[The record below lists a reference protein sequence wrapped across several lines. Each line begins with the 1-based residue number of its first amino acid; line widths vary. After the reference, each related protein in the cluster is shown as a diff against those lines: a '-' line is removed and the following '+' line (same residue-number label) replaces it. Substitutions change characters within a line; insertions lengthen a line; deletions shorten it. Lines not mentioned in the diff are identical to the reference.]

1 MKLFFNLII
10 PFILNLS
17 SADGVSKSIEV
28 RIMIYSNSQ
37 KINIKTYG
45 NVYVTEEKTGEKYI
59 LLEDSIYEVT
69 PNNKDYIYLSQQKLY
84 SPIILE
90 NANPSSYI
98 VINSQKYR
106 GKFKIINTDSNLRMI
121 EFVDIERYLWGVL
134 GPEMGM
140 SWPIEALKAQAVAAR
155 TYTLASLNRKAEYD
169 MTNTTNDQVYTGFEN
184 ISPQIIS
191 AVNETRGEV
200 LTYKDKV
207 FFAYY
212 HANSGGHTT
221 TPSGAWNSDIILPLR
236 GVKDPYYKNSKH
248 SKWITYISNDDIL
261 NFINSKG
268 YNAFKIKDITI
279 YSKDRS
285 GRAIKLSFKTD
296 RGNVKLE
303 VKDLRNYIGTSD
315 IKSTF
320 ITSIQKMKSGFKV
333 YGKGWGH
340 GVGLCQEGAREMA
353 DRGFNYKKI
362 LQFYYP
368 GSKIKDM
375 DDVYYDRR

>member
-45 NVYVTEEKTGEKYI
+45 NVYVIEEKTGEKYI

>member
-45 NVYVTEEKTGEKYI
+45 NVYVIEEKTGEKYI

-200 LTYKDKV
+200 LTYKDKE

>member
-45 NVYVTEEKTGEKYI
+45 NVYVIEEKTGEKYI

-221 TPSGAWNSDIILPLR
+221 TPSGAWNSDIIPPLR

>member
-221 TPSGAWNSDIILPLR
+221 TPSGAWNSDIIPPLR